1 MIKFRNFDQIEHK
14 YAFENA
20 VAGADTFNGSFGTVS
35 SGSFSSAEDG
45 TKVIMQALPRVH
57 SICILKINMISAIN
71 WFRMNPASCLNMQ
84 PPILRSIV

>member
-1 MIKFRNFDQIEHK
+1 MGKLESNKLQNGPLCSIPHL
-14 YAFENA
+14 
-20 VAGADTFNGSFGTVS
+20 TFLRPKVS
-35 SGSFSSAEDG
+35 ARPLLQRFL
-45 TKVIMQALPRVH
+45 KMQALPRVH

>member
-1 MIKFRNFDQIEHK
+1 MGKLESNKIAKTDLSAQYRHLTFLTTKGVSKTLLQKISK
-14 YAFENA
+14 NA
-20 VAGADTFNGSFGTVS
+20 GIA
-35 SGSFSSAEDG
+35 
-45 TKVIMQALPRVH
+45 KVH

>member
-1 MIKFRNFDQIEHK
+1 MGKLESNKLQKRTSLLNT
-14 YAFENA
+14 AFNLFTTK
-20 VAGADTFNGSFGTVS
+20 GVS
-35 SGSFSSAEDG
+35 KTSIAEIS
-45 TKVIMQALPRVH
+45 KMQALPRVH

>member
-1 MIKFRNFDQIEHK
+1 MGKLESNKLQKRTSLLNT
-14 YAFENA
+14 AFNLLRPK
-20 VAGADTFNGSFGTVS
+20 VS
-35 SGSFSSAEDG
+35 ARPLLQRFL
-45 TKVIMQALPRVH
+45 KMQALPRVH

>member
-1 MIKFRNFDQIEHK
+1 MGKLESNKLQKRTSLLNT
-14 YAFENA
+14 AFN
-20 VAGADTFNGSFGTVS
+20 
-35 SGSFSSAEDG
+35 
-45 TKVIMQALPRVH
+45 L